1 MSAPPKPKI
10 VWKVL
15 VESTVIEIL
24 EEEEVEDEDEEKVKF
39 TPGESRWPLPSAVR
53 TTEML

>member
-1 MSAPPKPKI
+1 MRAPPKPKI
-10 VWKVL
+10 VWKIV
-15 VESTVIEIL
+15 VESTVIETL
-24 EEEEVEDEDEEKVKF
+24 EEEVEEEVEEKVKF